1 MVGFLIFLAIVAG
14 IVFWVISLYNNLI
27 ALKNGVAN
35 SWSQIDV
42 QLKRRYDLIP
52 NLVETVKGYMKFEQE
67 TLTKVIEARNK
78 AVAAPTVEA
87 KAQAEG
93 ELSGVLNRLFA
104 LTENYPELKSNQNA
118 LQLQEELTTTENKIS
133 FARQF
138 YNDIVM
144 KFNTAQQVFPTNM
157 IAQNL
162 GFKPADFFNI
172 PETEKVVPKVDL
184 KF

>member
-1 MVGFLIFLAIVAG
+1 MLGFLVFLAIVAA
-14 IVFWVISLYNNLI
+14 IIFWVIGLYNNLI
-27 ALKNGVAN
+27 ALKNNVGN
-35 SWSQIDV
+35 SWAQIDV

-52 NLVETVKGYMKFEQE
+52 NLVETVKGAMKFEQE

-78 AVAAPTVEA
+78 AVAAPTIEA

-93 ELSGVLNRLFA
+93 ELTGVLNRLFA
-104 LTENYPELKSNQNA
+104 LTENYPDLKSNQNV

-133 FARQF
+133 FARQY

-157 IAQNL
+157 MAGQL
-162 GFKPADFFNI
+162 GFKPAEFFNV
-172 PETEKVVPKVDL
+172 PETEKAVPKVDL

>member
-1 MVGFLIFLAIVAG
+1 MLGFLVFLGIVAA
-14 IVFWVISLYNNLI
+14 IIFWVIGLYNNLI

-42 QLKRRYDLIP
+42 QMKRRYDLIP
-52 NLVETVKGYMKFEQE
+52 NLVETVKGAMKFEQE

-78 AVAAPTVEA
+78 AIAAPNMEA

-93 ELSGVLNRLFA
+93 ELTAVLNRLFA

-138 YNDIVM
+138 YNDMVM

-157 IAQNL
+157 IASQL
-162 GFKPADFFNI
+162 GFKPSEFFNI
-172 PETEKVVPKVDL
+172 PEAEKAVPKVDL